1 MSTHT
6 SSNPP
11 GLSLR
16 SIIKDFTF
24 FFCNELTACLNSLY
38 VFLSNEVICTY
49 PILSSLTSLFTLAT
63 TISSLFTVTSNCLSP
78 LFIVYLKGDVGDMS
92 KKKLVIGSVSLV
104 VATIICTILV
114 QVFLLKGVFI
124 SRNLY
129 NQYKKYDKL
138 VALENIVEE
147 DYYQE
152 VDQEKLILGAEKGL
166 IQSLGDPYSEYYQ
179 FLF

>member
-6 SSNPP
+6 SSNPA

-78 LFIVYLKGDVGDMS
+78 LFIVKTTDVPAFP
-92 KKKLVIGSVSLV
+92 LISL
-104 VATIICTILV
+104 
-114 QVFLLKGVFI
+114 Q
-124 SRNLY
+124 
-129 NQYKKYDKL
+129 
-138 VALENIVEE
+138 
-147 DYYQE
+147 
-152 VDQEKLILGAEKGL
+152 
-166 IQSLGDPYSEYYQ
+166 
-179 FLF
+179 

>member
-78 LFIVYLKGDVGDMS
+78 LFIVKTTDVP
-92 KKKLVIGSVSLV
+92 
-104 VATIICTILV
+104 A
-114 QVFLLKGVFI
+114 FP
-124 SRNLY
+124 
-129 NQYKKYDKL
+129 
-138 VALENIVEE
+138 
-147 DYYQE
+147 
-152 VDQEKLILGAEKGL
+152 LILLAAKE
-166 IQSLGDPYSEYYQ
+166 DCEY
-179 FLF
+179 FTSSPSTFKIISPDFKPPFSAG

>member
-78 LFIVYLKGDVGDMS
+78 LFIVKTTDVPAFPLISEGFPWTYS
-92 KKKLVIGSVSLV
+92 FPAHRNILWQLHTSSVFSRYIV
-104 VATIICTILV
+104 VWVHA
-114 QVFLLKGVFI
+114 
-124 SRNLY
+124 
-129 NQYKKYDKL
+129 
-138 VALENIVEE
+138 
-147 DYYQE
+147 
-152 VDQEKLILGAEKGL
+152 
-166 IQSLGDPYSEYYQ
+166 
-179 FLF
+179 